1 MTFTKLQQRALIT
14 RDAHTALLNLKN
26 LVDTATEQIRVAERE
41 SVGIAIGRHQD
52 GEDPLKTLQTA
63 AETFRSPNFEAAVS
77 AVREKMDTAVSWH
90 LGAQE
95 AAAGA

>member
-1 MTFTKLQQRALIT
+1 MPFTKLQQRALIT

-41 SVGIAIGRHQD
+41 SVGIAIGKNKA

-63 AETFRSPNFEAAVS
+63 AETFRSPKFEAAVS
-77 AVREKMDTAVSWH
+77 AVKEKMETAVSWH
-90 LGAQE
+90 LE
-95 AAAGA
+95 AHAASAGA

>member
-41 SVGIAIGRHQD
+41 SVGIAIGQHQQ

-63 AETFRSPNFEAAVS
+63 SETFRSPNFEAAVS

-90 LGAQE
+90 LGARE
-95 AAAGA
+95 AATGT